1 MILSAI
7 FTLSLLLFSSPTT
20 DCEMDLSKTDH
31 LTVVNRAV
39 SPLQDGAGA
48 HLDARPADGV
58 AWVEG
63 CSFSE
68 GVIELDLR
76 GKDVPGRSFVGVA
89 FSGVDDST
97 YEAVYVRAFN
107 FRAEDPAR
115 HDHAVQYIS
124 HPEHTWFRLREAYPE
139 VYENPVEPAPDPN
152 DWVHVRV
159 VVSGSEVHVFVGDGD
174 EPDLVVERLAE
185 RKSGKVGLWVGNGS
199 DGDFANLVIR
209 PAP

>member
-1 MILSAI
+1 MIQSAI
-7 FTLSLLLFSSPTT
+7 FTLGILLLASPTT
-20 DCEMDLSKTDH
+20 DCEVDLSKTDR

-39 SPLQDGAGA
+39 SPLEDGTGA
-48 HLDARPADGV
+48 RLDARPGDGV

-89 FSGVDDST
+89 FRGVDDST
-97 YEAVYVRAFN
+97 YKAVYVRPFN
-107 FRAEDPAR
+107 FRAEDRVR

-124 HPEHTWFRLREAYPE
+124 HPEHTWFSLREAYPE
-139 VYENPVEPAPDPN
+139 VYKNPVEPAPDPN

-159 VVSGSEVHVFVGDGD
+159 VVSGSLVSVFVGDGE
-174 EPDLVVERLAE
+174 EPDLVVERL
-185 RKSGKVGLWVGNGS
+185 SGRESGMVGLWVGNGS

-209 PAP
+209 PAL